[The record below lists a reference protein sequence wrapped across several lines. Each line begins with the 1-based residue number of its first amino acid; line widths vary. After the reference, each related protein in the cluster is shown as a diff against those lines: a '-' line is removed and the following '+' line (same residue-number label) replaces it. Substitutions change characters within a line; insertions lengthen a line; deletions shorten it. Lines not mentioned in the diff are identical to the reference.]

1 MDRKSNLVFPTSVY
15 LDNLASSATHSTLSR
30 SHSSAS
36 DSPSP
41 TGSNGNL
48 FERLG
53 KEMERDG
60 DLSSITSV
68 QTDPNL
74 VGEGEEEEQEEEDR
88 IHNETN
94 KRRHSKPVG
103 AAVSKSSYAVSASR
117 LSGQITDNERSGRER

>member
-41 TGSNGNL
+41 MGSNGNL

-74 VGEGEEEEQEEEDR
+74 VGEGEEEER

-103 AAVSKSSYAVSASR
+103 TSVSKSSYAVSASR

>member
-48 FERLG
+48 FERG
-53 KEMERDG
+53 IKETERDG
-60 DLSSITSV
+60 ELSSMTSV

-74 VGEGEEEEQEEEDR
+74 VEDREEDEEEEAS
-88 IHNETN
+88 

-117 LSGQITDNERSGRER
+117 LSGTITDNERSGRER

>member
-48 FERLG
+48 FERG
-53 KEMERDG
+53 KETERDG
-60 DLSSITSV
+60 ELSSITSV

-74 VGEGEEEEQEEEDR
+74 VEEEEEDV
-88 IHNETN
+88 HHETN
-94 KRRHSKPVG
+94 RRRHSKPVG

-117 LSGQITDNERSGRER
+117 LSGTITDNERSGRERFEKLQMI

>member
-48 FERLG
+48 FERG
-53 KEMERDG
+53 IKETERDG
-60 DLSSITSV
+60 ELSSMTSV

-74 VGEGEEEEQEEEDR
+74 VGEGEEEEEEDR

-94 KRRHSKPVG
+94 NRRHSKPVG

>member
-48 FERLG
+48 FERG
-53 KEMERDG
+53 IKETERDG
-60 DLSSITSV
+60 ELSSMTSV

-74 VGEGEEEEQEEEDR
+74 VGEGEEEEDR

-103 AAVSKSSYAVSASR
+103 ASVSKSSYAVSASR

>member
-74 VGEGEEEEQEEEDR
+74 VGEGEEEEEDR

-103 AAVSKSSYAVSASR
+103 AAVSKSSSAVFASR

>member
-74 VGEGEEEEQEEEDR
+74 VGEGEEEEEDT
-88 IHNETN
+88 IHNETS
-94 KRRHSKPVG
+94 KRRQSKPVG
-103 AAVSKSSYAVSASR
+103 ASVSKSSYAVSASR

>member
-74 VGEGEEEEQEEEDR
+74 VGEGEEEEEDA

-94 KRRHSKPVG
+94 KRRQSKPVG

>member
-74 VGEGEEEEQEEEDR
+74 VG
-88 IHNETN
+88 
-94 KRRHSKPVG
+94 
-103 AAVSKSSYAVSASR
+103 
-117 LSGQITDNERSGRER
+117 

>member
-74 VGEGEEEEQEEEDR
+74 VGEGEEEEEEDT

>member
-74 VGEGEEEEQEEEDR
+74 VGEGEEEEDT

-94 KRRHSKPVG
+94 KARHSKPVG

>member
-74 VGEGEEEEQEEEDR
+74 VGEEEEEDT

-103 AAVSKSSYAVSASR
+103 ASVSKSSYAVSASR

>member
-74 VGEGEEEEQEEEDR
+74 VGEGEEEEEEGR

>member
-48 FERLG
+48 FERG
-53 KEMERDG
+53 IKETERDG
-60 DLSSITSV
+60 ELSSMTSV

-74 VGEGEEEEQEEEDR
+74 VEDREDEEEEDVHVQEAS
-88 IHNETN
+88 

-117 LSGQITDNERSGRER
+117 LSGTITDNERSGRER

>member
-74 VGEGEEEEQEEEDR
+74 VGEGEEEEEDR

-94 KRRHSKPVG
+94 KARHSKPVG
-103 AAVSKSSYAVSASR
+103 ASVSKSSYAVSASR

>member
-74 VGEGEEEEQEEEDR
+74 VGEGEEEER

-103 AAVSKSSYAVSASR
+103 TSVSKSSYAVSASR